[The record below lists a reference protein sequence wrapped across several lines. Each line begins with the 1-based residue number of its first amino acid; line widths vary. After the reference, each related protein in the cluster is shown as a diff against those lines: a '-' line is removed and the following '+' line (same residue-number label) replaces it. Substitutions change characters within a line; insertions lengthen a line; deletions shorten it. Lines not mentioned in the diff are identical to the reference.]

1 MDEACNYYVTVQ
13 SIASLFQ
20 IRQNQATRDL
30 KALLGEQCRF
40 DKITVKNDG
49 TNKAPNNC
57 IALRDF
63 ETVALQ
69 LAIDAV
75 MDEACNYYVTAQSV
89 ASLFQLT
96 PNNATKT
103 VKAIL
108 GKGCSLL
115 QISVQANGANRSKN
129 SCIALRDFSPT
140 PKRAIKNKT
149 PRSAWLRGV
158 CYNGIVTC
166 KVIIT

>member
-20 IRQNQATRDL
+20 IRQNQAT
-30 KALLGEQCRF
+30 K
-40 DKITVKNDG
+40 TVKAILGKGCSLLQISVQANG
-49 TNKAPNNC
+49 ANRSKNSC

-149 PRSAWLRGV
+149 PRCVRRRGFLL
-158 CYNGIVTC
+158 
-166 KVIIT
+166 

>member
-40 DKITVKNDG
+40 DKI
-49 TNKAPNNC
+49 
-57 IALRDF
+57 
-63 ETVALQ
+63 
-69 LAIDAV
+69 
-75 MDEACNYYVTAQSV
+75 S
-89 ASLFQLT
+89 
-96 PNNATKT
+96 TKED
-103 VKAIL
+103 
-108 GKGCSLL
+108 
-115 QISVQANGANRSKN
+115 GANRSKN